1 MVAVNIRAFRG
12 AVPRVS
18 ERLQQPNYAARAL
31 NCKITSGKLEPLFGP
46 LFVTNTQRPKARTI
60 YRYRYYG
67 FGTPLDS
74 WFSWADD
81 VDMVENPAA
90 NDARGRVY
98 FTGENQEPRMTTY
111 NLAGTGTPAPDEW
124 YVLGVA
130 APRTAPTVV
139 HAGGGSGGDVNR
151 AYVYTFVTALGE
163 ESGPSPASAVIPGKL
178 DGTWTISALD
188 TPPPNSGSI
197 SAASANTPTTGQV
210 LIALDTNF
218 GLAAGEYVQ
227 FASVAGMTD
236 LNGRFKIFSVVGT
249 NQIVVELATAQT
261 YTSGGT
267 WTREAPHNLTSMVKR
282 IYRTAGDEA
291 TFLFVAEVSGAT
303 TSYVDAVADTALGE
317 SLPTLNT
324 LPPPKGLTCLKSL
337 PNGCLVGLNGN
348 EVCFSDPYMPY
359 SWPLS
364 NRYSFSGK
372 GVNVVEAANSVIV
385 LTENF
390 PILFTGSDPEAMTPT
405 TMETYAPC
413 ASKRGVV
420 NVGGGAIYP
429 SFDGLYLAAPGRVE
443 NLTAKL
449 YREEEWRKLVPSSFQ
464 AAFYDSA
471 YYGSYLPDGA
481 SMRQMWKFDPRD
493 PDSVIEFD
501 VSVDAL
507 YRNNFD
513 GYLYLS
519 VDGLIYRWDANS
531 GKRLTGDWL
540 SVAMQLAKPTNFA
553 VAQIHAE
560 FGEAVEID
568 QGQLDANELIA
579 GDVDAVSGSLN
590 ADEILAQEINGS
602 NLVLVVPPLPQTVEF
617 TLYVD
622 GQPIY
627 SKQVTSSV
635 PFRLPGNYLSEIFR
649 VGLSA
654 SVPVYSFAIAQ
665 TPKELSEL
673 QQ

>member
-18 ERLQQPNYAARAL
+18 ERLQQPNFALRAL

-46 LFVTNTQRPKARTI
+46 LLVFNTQRPAARTL

-67 FGTPLDS
+67 QSTPLDN
-74 WFSWADD
+74 WLSWADD
-81 VDMVENPAA
+81 VDVVENPAA
-90 NDARGRVY
+90 NDTLGRLY

-111 NLAGTGTPAPDEW
+111 NLAGVGTPAPDEW
-124 YVLGVA
+124 YVLGVF
-130 APRTAPTVV
+130 APTVAPTV
-139 HAGGGSGGDVNR
+139 APTGGSGTDENR
-151 AYVYTFVTALGE
+151 SYAYTFVTPLGE
-163 ESGPSPASAVIPGKL
+163 ESGPSPASASVTGKP
-178 DGTWTISALD
+178 DGTWNISGLQTA
-188 TPPPNSGSI
+188 PPNSGSVTD
-197 SAASANTPTTGQV
+197 ADPDTPTTGQV
-210 LIALDTNF
+210 QITLATNF
-218 GLAAGEYVQ
+218 GLTAGEYVT
-227 FASVAGMTD
+227 FAGVSGMTD
-236 LNGRFKIFSVVGT
+236 LNGRHKILSVVGT
-249 NQIVVELATAQT
+249 DKVIVALSTAQT

-267 WTREAPHNLTSMVKR
+267 WTREAPHNTTGMVKR
-282 IYRTAGDEA
+282 IYRTAGDEG
-291 TFLFVAEVSGAT
+291 TFLFVAEIAAAT
-303 TSYVDAVADTALGE
+303 TSYADTIAATALGE

-324 LPPPKGLTCLKSL
+324 LTPPKSLTCLKSL

-464 AAFYDSA
+464 AAYFDSA
-471 YYGSYLPDGA
+471 YYGSYLPNGA
-481 SMRQMWKFDPRD
+481 TMRQMWKFDPRD
-493 PDSVIEFD
+493 PDSIIEFD
-501 VSVDAL
+501 VHADAL
-507 YRNNFD
+507 YRNNYD

-519 VDGLIYRWDANS
+519 VEGLIYRWDANA

-568 QGQLDANELIA
+568 QGQLDANALIA

-590 ADEILAQEINGS
+590 ADEILVQEINGS
-602 NLVLVVPPLPQTVEF
+602 NLVPVIPPLPQTVEF

-622 GQPIY
+622 GEPVY

-654 SVPVYSFAIAQ
+654 SVPVYSFAMAQ
-665 TPKELSEL
+665 SPKELSEL
-673 QQ
+673 PQ